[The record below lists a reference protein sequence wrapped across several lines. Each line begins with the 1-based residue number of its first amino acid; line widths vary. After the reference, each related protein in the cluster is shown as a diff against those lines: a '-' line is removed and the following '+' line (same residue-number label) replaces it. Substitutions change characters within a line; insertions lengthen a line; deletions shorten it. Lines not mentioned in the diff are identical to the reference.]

1 MRQPIS
7 WVCLLACLLTCL
19 SGLSGAGAAAQDDD
33 EYTRSVAGPVGFN
46 FGLVLDAPLGDT
58 AEHIDVGTGFTAGV
72 SFRPH
77 PIIGIRLDYLFS
89 WHDVDGD
96 ILDATNLEGT
106 HTLQAGSLSVVVH
119 PYHHGPFGFYVI
131 AGGGLYYRTV
141 DITQLEGV
149 GVGTYCDPYLGF
161 CYPTAVPVSSV
172 VGSHSET
179 DFGLSGGLGMYFM
192 IDPPVRLYLEAKY
205 NFIFGPEFTDA
216 DGDSQHAN
224 GQYLPIVLGVA
235 F

>member
-1 MRQPIS
+1 MKQPIS
-7 WVCLLACLLTCL
+7 WLCVLFL
-19 SGLSGAGAAAQDDD
+19 GLSAAGAAAQDDA
-33 EYTRSVAGPVGFN
+33 EHAHSIAGPIGFN

-58 AEHIDVGTGFTAGV
+58 AERIDVGTGFTAGV
-72 SFRPH
+72 GFRPH
-77 PIIGIRLDYLFS
+77 PMVGVRLDYLFS
-89 WHDVDGD
+89 WHNVDGD
-96 ILDATNLEGT
+96 ILDASNLEGV
-106 HTLQAGSLSVVVH
+106 HSLQVGSVSVVVH
-119 PYHHGPFGFYVI
+119 PYHYRGFGFYVI

-161 CYPTAVPVSSV
+161 CYPTAVPVSSI
-172 VGSHSET
+172 VGSRSET

-192 IDPPVRLYLEAKY
+192 IDPPVRLYLEARY